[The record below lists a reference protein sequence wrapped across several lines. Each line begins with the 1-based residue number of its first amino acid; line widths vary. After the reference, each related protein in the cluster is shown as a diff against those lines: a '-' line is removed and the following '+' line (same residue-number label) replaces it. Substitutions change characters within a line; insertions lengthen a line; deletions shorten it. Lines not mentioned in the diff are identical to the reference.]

1 MAREKFLFFNNASD
15 DAIAIKSN
23 NINAID
29 QTGDGA
35 LLITAVGGNA
45 GSDVGTTIALTC
57 TSGTEKD
64 IMRELSKIIVQG
76 SEAFYVIA
84 DDDASEYL
92 ANILTCG
99 AIAEGA

>member
-15 DAIAIKSN
+15 DAIAVKSN

-35 LLITAVGGNA
+35 LLLTAVGGNA
-45 GSDVGTTIALTC
+45 GSDVGTTIVLTC
-57 TSGTEKD
+57 TSGKEKD
-64 IMRELSKIIVQG
+64 VMRDLAKIIVQG

-84 DDDASEYL
+84 DDDASEYMGD
-92 ANILTCG
+92 ILTCG